1 MPSIRFRHDNRRVI
15 IPITILPPWPPDS
28 LDGAE
33 TTALLDT
40 GATTTG
46 ITPRIVDQLNL
57 ESLGK
62 RPLGSARGDEQAERY
77 LVRVG
82 LVDQDGD
89 PNEPR
94 FPYIFPEKMVFALK
108 NSFRLDAL
116 VGMDILSECDFE
128 MNRDGNC
135 VLRFG

>member
-1 MPSIRFRHDNRRVI
+1 MPSVRFRHDNRRVI
-15 IPITILPPWPPDS
+15 IPITLLPPWPPDS
-28 LDGAE
+28 LDGLE
-33 TTALLDT
+33 TNALLDT

-46 ITPRIVDQLNL
+46 ITPRVVEQLKL

-62 RPLGSARGDEQAERY
+62 RPLGSARGDELAERY
-77 LVRVG
+77 LVRIG
-82 LVDQDGD
+82 LVDRDGD

-94 FPYIFPEKMVFALK
+94 FPYIFSEKMVFALK

-116 VGMDILSECDFE
+116 LGMDVLSECDFE
-128 MNRDGNC
+128 MNRNGNC